1 MKTLFTAIA
10 IAALAALP
18 VNVIAQPADREITV
32 SYDDLNLDSKAGAA
46 VLLSRISA
54 AAERVCG
61 PQPGLL
67 DLASQQAYQ
76 RCMKETM
83 DRAVADVGAPL
94 VAELYRGQQI
104 AAN

>member
-1 MKTLFTAIA
+1 MKTLLTAL
-10 IAALAALP
+10 ALAAFAAFP
-18 VNVIAQPADREITV
+18 MNAGAQPSDREITV
-32 SYDDLNLDSKAGAA
+32 SYDDLNLNSKAGAA
-46 VLLSRISA
+46 VLLARISA

-61 PQPGLL
+61 PQPSLL
-67 DLASQQAYQ
+67 DLGSQQVYD
-76 RCMKETM
+76 RCVKETM